1 MEDLAV
7 VRSAVAA
14 MKDGDLE
21 RLVENF
27 APDAVAD
34 WSNSQA
40 PSRGVYHGREEI
52 ARGWRENLLSTFE
65 NVTVDADRI
74 EAVGDGVIV
83 VGSHLRARGRDGI
96 EVDAHGGQVWKLRDG
111 LVVRVTLFQS
121 FDEALAAAHEAEP
134 G

>member
-1 MEDLAV
+1 M
-7 VRSAVAA
+7 RSAVAA
-14 MKDGDLE
+14 MKEGDLE
-21 RLVENF
+21 RLVEHF

-40 PSRGVYHGREEI
+40 PYRGVYHGREEI

-65 NVTVDADRI
+65 NVTVDADRV

-96 EVDAHGGQVWKLRDG
+96 EVDAHGGQVWRLRDG
-111 LVVRVTLFQS
+111 R
-121 FDEALAAAHEAEP
+121 
-134 G
+134 

>member
-1 MEDLAV
+1 M
-7 VRSAVAA
+7 RSAVAA
-14 MKDGDLE
+14 MKEGDLE
-21 RLVENF
+21 RLVEHF

-40 PSRGVYHGREEI
+40 PYRGVYHGREEI

-65 NVTVDADRI
+65 NVTVDADRV

-96 EVDAHGGQVWKLRDG
+96 EVDAHGGQVWRLRDG
-111 LVVRVTLFQS
+111 KVIGITLYQS
-121 FDEALAAAHEAEP
+121 FADAIAAARAAE
-134 G
+134 